1 MSSDNYRDGCSGRRY
16 GRLIVALVSFAAWLV
31 NLRQGR

>member
-16 GRLIVALVSFAAWLV
+16 GHYVTSALVWPAL
-31 NLRQGR
+31 LP